1 MIDITFIIP
10 AYNCSNSISKAVT
23 SIEINSKNINYEIL
37 IVENGSTD
45 NSNFII
51 AQLAK
56 KNKCIRVF
64 HSKKGVSRARNL
76 GIRNAKGKWLFF
88 LDADD
93 YLIDNINEFEDSD
106 LIIWNYKVAKKKKE
120 LSATAQIINTPD
132 KIKRT
137 IIHMLN
143 DPTKFMTVW
152 GKLFNKE
159 IINKNQ
165 LLFDENIEVGEDSE
179 FFLQY
184 LLNVKTITFNPDYV
198 YHYSMDVG
206 STTRSQNIQLI
217 DKYQRSMN
225 AIWNKSRNLSSD
237 IRQAINGYIAINF
250 IVAVVR
256 GIYVQDI
263 GFINK
268 SHKMRMYAQNFPFK
282 SAINKITLNKNR
294 NLKLMPMFLIKYHLS
309 WLANIIFQAR
319 SLQNKNR

>member
-10 AYNCSNSISKAVT
+10 AYNCSNSISRAVK
-23 SIEINSKNINYEIL
+23 SIEVNSKNINYEIL

-45 NSNFII
+45 NSNVII
-51 AQLAK
+51 KQLAK

-76 GIRNAKGKWLFF
+76 GIKNAKGKWLFF

-93 YLIDNINEFEDSD
+93 YLIDNFNKFQNSD
-106 LIIWNYKVAKKKKE
+106 LIIWNYKVGQKKRE
-120 LSATAQIINTPD
+120 LSSTTQIVKSPD
-132 KIKRT
+132 KIKQA
-137 IIHMLN
+137 IIYMLN

-165 LLFDENIEVGEDSE
+165 LLFDESIEVGEDSE

-184 LLNVKTITFNPDYV
+184 LLKVKTITFNPDYV
-198 YHYSMDVG
+198 YCYSMDDG
-206 STTRSQNIQLI
+206 STTRSQDVQLI
-217 DKYQRSMN
+217 DKYQKSMSV
-225 AIWNKSRNLSSD
+225 IWNKSRNFSFD
-237 IRQAINGYIAINF
+237 TKQAINGYIAINF

-256 GIYVQDI
+256 GIYVQEI
-263 GFINK
+263 GLSDK
-268 SHKMRMYAQNFPFK
+268 YSKMKMYAQKFPFK
-282 SAINKITLNKNR
+282 DAINKITYNKNK
-294 NLKLMPMFLIKYHLS
+294 NPKLMPMFLIKYHLS

-319 SLQNKNR
+319 RLQNKNK